1 MVPSQ
6 QSVQALWALAVLA
19 LVQATPWLQTSQ
31 SATSS
36 PALHSLGRWRGGAAD
51 AKGTGP
57 CIGIDLGT
65 TYSCVAVWRNGRVDI
80 CANEQGNRIT
90 PSYLA
95 FLADGSRLVG
105 DAAKNQA
112 TSNPTGT
119 FFDVKRLI
127 GRKFSDATVQ
137 TDKALF
143 PFLIESD
150 DAGKPVLKLPPHLTS
165 KHTKI
170 TFAPEEMSGMVLRK
184 MKETAETYLGTPVT
198 RAVVTVPAY
207 FVSVYASMTLR
218 VMGPRESALLCET
231 DPSPSLTR
239 TRLVPVPL
247 PVFDEST
254 ERRATTGNQGCR

>member
-1 MVPSQ
+1 LR
-6 QSVQALWALAVLA
+6 A
-19 LVQATPWLQTSQ
+19 
-31 SATSS
+31 
-36 PALHSLGRWRGGAAD
+36 GAAD
-51 AKGTGP
+51 GNDGP

-65 TYSCVAVWRNGRVDI
+65 TYSCVAVWRNGRVEI

-143 PFLIESD
+143 PFIIESD

-207 FVSVYASMTLR
+207 FVSVYKQYST
-218 VMGPRESALLCET
+218 
-231 DPSPSLTR
+231 SPSLATRERLGTRSRPFSLLISLLTR
-239 TRLVPVPL
+239 TRLALVSTNRMMPNDKL
-247 PVFDEST
+247 PKMRV
-254 ERRATTGNQGCR
+254 RLLV